1 MSDDFRTSDL
11 YTQFPV
17 KVRELYAVVAAV
29 PRGKVV
35 SYGVAG
41 QLAGM
46 HPRQVG
52 YWLHKNPDGSHV
64 PCHRVVRSTGE
75 LAGGYAF
82 GGPGVQRS
90 RLAAEGVVFA
100 GEKVA
105 AQSFVTVAAL
115 SQLLF

>member
-1 MSDDFRTSDL
+1 MKMSEDL
-11 YTQFPV
+11 YAKFPA
-17 KVRELYAVVAAV
+17 KVHELYAVVAAV
-29 PRGKVV
+29 PKGKVV

-82 GGPGVQRS
+82 GGPGVQKS
-90 RLAAEGVVFA
+90 RLEGEGVQFA
-100 GEKVA
+100 GEKV
-105 AQSFVTVAAL
+105 QKFSFVTAAEL
-115 SQLLF
+115 STLLF